1 MAALL
6 DEMASKLTGILVSM
20 AKKEVE
26 MLLGVPG
33 EITKLET
40 TLGDLSSILAD
51 AERKRIRDST
61 TQRWVRVLKDVM
73 YDADDVLDLC
83 QIMEGGEDPTAP
95 TSAPKATSMC
105 WDIPK
110 MLFCFRNPIVAHD
123 IGRKIQA
130 VNQQLEDLAKRS
142 SRFGFI
148 TQAINSSDSISR
160 ASYFS
165 SSKTG
170 SGIVKSDVVGEKI
183 EANTKRLV
191 DILVKKVDGAPVGLI
206 GNDLIVDVAIT
217 GAGGIGKTTLAR
229 MIFSDSRVEEKFE
242 DKIWLSVNQDVNE
255 ISLLQSLLASFG
267 AKHEGFAGDRGLL
280 ERALKDTVHQ
290 KKFLLVMDDVWSEKV
305 WNELLSVPL
314 SYGASGSCVLVT
326 TRNDGV
332 ARGMKAQ
339 HLHRVDK
346 LEMEDAWILL
356 KSQVVLD
363 ESDEADVDGL
373 KDVGMKILE
382 RCDGLPL
389 AVKVLAGL
397 LRRKSRTPDAWMDV
411 SSHYTWSTT
420 GIDEHINKA
429 VYLSYEELP
438 SHLKQCFVYCSL
450 VPKDELIRSRVIVR
464 LWMAEGYL
472 CDKMSSRQPEDLGL
486 EYYKELVSRN
496 LLEPNEGSY
505 SQSHCTM
512 HDVVRYFAHCIIKEE
527 GVLITEGHQDVNRTL
542 GTTKLRHL
550 SISNKAVGLGTL
562 QKQVSLR
569 TLMLFGSTTVELKDL
584 LNKLSSL
591 RVLYLDNVNLVELP
605 DTICQL
611 KHLRCLYLCST
622 SISTIPR
629 DIGDQKFLQVIDLFG
644 CKNVSK
650 LPSSIMKLRKLR
662 SLILT
667 GTTITSIPRA
677 FRKLEDLVHLLGFPT
692 HSDDSSG
699 SCWCSLEELGPLS
712 KLKVLE
718 ICNVEKAPSGSM
730 ASKAMLSSKHHLR
743 DLDLIFTSRLGENG
757 VVEDDISE
765 EEHEAIEDVLANLCP
780 PTCTEELDIIGY
792 FGRGL
797 PQWMKTMSGFRGLRR
812 LLLKDYACC
821 TQLPNALG
829 QLPHLD
835 FFWIKRAPSVRFI
848 GHQLILPS
856 LGTEADSNGEA
867 PVLTGT
873 RNRRM
878 QSHSRVAFP
887 KLVSLGFEGMLGW
900 TEWEWE
906 QSVPAMPVLEELD
919 IHNCKLQR
927 LPAGLEHHARRLRK
941 LNLRNVQ
948 SLVSVENFPSLV
960 ELSSHDNARLER
972 IRNNP
977 SLQWIGISRCPAI
990 KELDG
995 SPSLRSLEWW
1005 DLDAEALPEYLLEA
1019 NLKKLRVDCSQNLL
1033 RLIVLQDESSESEWS
1048 KIQHVQQLKAY
1059 GHKTEEEVEV
1069 ADESHSQEDERAEW
1083 WYIHYTKEPYS
1094 FDAYLGESTGDFIFY
1109 LVPTLFL

>member
-95 TSAPKATSMC
+95 TSSPKTTSMC

-148 TQAINSSDSISR
+148 TQAINSSSDSIVNK
-160 ASYFS
+160 ASNFFS
-165 SSKTG
+165 NKTG
-170 SGIVKSDVVGEKI
+170 SGIIKSDVVGEKI
-183 EANTKRLV
+183 EANTKTLV
-191 DILVKKVDGAPVGLI
+191 DILIKKVDGAPVGLI

-229 MIFSDSRVEEKFE
+229 MIFSDGRVEEKFE
-242 DKIWLSVNQDVNE
+242 NKIWLSVNQDVNE

-267 AKHEGFAGDRGLL
+267 AKHESFAGDRGLL

-305 WNELLSVPL
+305 WDELLSVPL

-339 HLHRVDK
+339 YLHRVDK
-346 LEMEDAWILL
+346 LEIEDAWILL

-389 AVKVLAGL
+389 AVKV
-397 LRRKSRTPDAWMDV
+397 
-411 SSHYTWSTT
+411 
-420 GIDEHINKA
+420 
-429 VYLSYEELP
+429 
-438 SHLKQCFVYCSL
+438 
-450 VPKDELIRSRVIVR
+450 
-464 LWMAEGYL
+464 
-472 CDKMSSRQPEDLGL
+472 
-486 EYYKELVSRN
+486 
-496 LLEPNEGSY
+496 
-505 SQSHCTM
+505 
-512 HDVVRYFAHCIIKEE
+512 
-527 GVLITEGHQDVNRTL
+527 
-542 GTTKLRHL
+542 
-550 SISNKAVGLGTL
+550 
-562 QKQVSLR
+562 
-569 TLMLFGSTTVELKDL
+569 
-584 LNKLSSL
+584 
-591 RVLYLDNVNLVELP
+591 
-605 DTICQL
+605 
-611 KHLRCLYLCST
+611 
-622 SISTIPR
+622 
-629 DIGDQKFLQVIDLFG
+629 IDLFG
-644 CKNVSK
+644 CKNISK
-650 LPSSIMKLRKLR
+650 LPSSIMKLRKL
-662 SLILT
+662 
-667 GTTITSIPRA
+667 
-677 FRKLEDLVHLLGFPT
+677 
-692 HSDDSSG
+692 
-699 SCWCSLEELGPLS
+699 SLEELGPLS

-718 ICNVEKAPSGSM
+718 ISNVEKAPSGSM

-856 LGTEADSNGEA
+856 LGTEADGNGEA

-977 SLQWIGISRCPAI
+977 NLQWIGISRCPAL

-1083 WYIHYTKEPYS
+1083 YIYYTKEPYS

-1109 LVPTLFL
+1109 LE

>member
-1 MAALL
+1 
-6 DEMASKLTGILVSM
+6 MASKLTGILVSM

-356 KSQVVLD
+356 KSQV
-363 ESDEADVDGL
+363 
-373 KDVGMKILE
+373 
-382 RCDGLPL
+382 
-389 AVKVLAGL
+389 
-397 LRRKSRTPDAWMDV
+397 
-411 SSHYTWSTT
+411 
-420 GIDEHINKA
+420 
-429 VYLSYEELP
+429 
-438 SHLKQCFVYCSL
+438 
-450 VPKDELIRSRVIVR
+450 
-464 LWMAEGYL
+464 
-472 CDKMSSRQPEDLGL
+472 
-486 EYYKELVSRN
+486 
-496 LLEPNEGSY
+496 
-505 SQSHCTM
+505 
-512 HDVVRYFAHCIIKEE
+512 
-527 GVLITEGHQDVNRTL
+527 
-542 GTTKLRHL
+542 
-550 SISNKAVGLGTL
+550 
-562 QKQVSLR
+562 
-569 TLMLFGSTTVELKDL
+569 
-584 LNKLSSL
+584 
-591 RVLYLDNVNLVELP
+591 
-605 DTICQL
+605 
-611 KHLRCLYLCST
+611 
-622 SISTIPR
+622 
-629 DIGDQKFLQVIDLFG
+629 IDLFG

-906 QSVPAMPVLEELD
+906 QNVPAMPVLEELD